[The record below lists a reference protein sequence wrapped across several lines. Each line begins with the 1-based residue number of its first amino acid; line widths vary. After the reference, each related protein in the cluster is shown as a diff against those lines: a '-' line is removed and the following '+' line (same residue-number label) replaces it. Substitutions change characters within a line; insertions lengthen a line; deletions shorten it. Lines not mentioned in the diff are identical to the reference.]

1 MDDIYLMT
9 VFVAVGEELSFAGA
23 ARRLEL
29 SAAAVTRAIA
39 HLEKKRGVAFLR
51 REARKLRLTEVGSRY
66 LDDARAILK
75 LVKEAEDTAIGT
87 NIVPRGHLRVTAPL
101 AFGRLFVI
109 PGIADYLER
118 YPEMEIS
125 AMFADRNVNLIDE
138 GFDVAVRIGQLP
150 DSGMK
155 AVRVGQ
161 VRRCAYASPGYL
173 ARHGEPAHPADLQR
187 HQVIGTEM
195 AAPGV
200 VWKFG
205 ARDAP
210 LSVKLKPVLSV
221 VSNDAAIDAALLDI
235 GIVQLPSYHA
245 MDAVAKG
252 LLRPV
257 LKDYARGPFPI
268 QLLHRESKLG
278 SSKVRSFI
286 DLLSA
291 RLRAEHQFE

>member
-1 MDDIYLMT
+1 MDDIYLLT
-9 VFVAVGEELSFAGA
+9 VFVAVGEELSFAAA
-23 ARRLEL
+23 ARRLDL
-29 SAAAVTRAIA
+29 SSASVTRAIA

-75 LVKEAEDTAIGT
+75 LVKQAEDTAVGT

-101 AFGRLFVI
+101 AFGRLYIV
-109 PGIADYLER
+109 PGIADYLQQ

-161 VRRCAYASPGYL
+161 VRRCTYASPGYL
-173 ARHGEPAHPADLQR
+173 DKHGAPSHPADLQHHR
-187 HQVIGTEM
+187 VIGTEM
-195 AAPGV
+195 SAPGV
-200 VWKFG
+200 IWKFG
-205 ARDAP
+205 TRDAP
-210 LSVKLKPVLSV
+210 VSVRLKPVLNV
-221 VSNDAAIDAALLDI
+221 VSNDAAINAALLDI

-245 MDAVAKG
+245 MDAVARG
-252 LLRPV
+252 LLRPI
-257 LKDYARGPFPI
+257 LQDYASAPLPI
-268 QLLHRESKLG
+268 QLLHRESRFG

-286 DLLSA
+286 DLVSA